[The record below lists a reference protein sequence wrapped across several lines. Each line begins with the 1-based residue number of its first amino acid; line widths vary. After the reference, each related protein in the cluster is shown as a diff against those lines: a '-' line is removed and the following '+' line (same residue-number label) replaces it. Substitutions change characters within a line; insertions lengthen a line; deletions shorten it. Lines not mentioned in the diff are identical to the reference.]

1 MSESVQT
8 GPRSKTGDKVRT
20 EAAATAGQAGQA
32 AGQVAGTAAEQ
43 ARHVADEA
51 RQQAGTAIQDLRGR
65 AMTEA
70 NGQTRRAAGTLRQWA
85 DDLADLAENAH
96 KESAVRGLATQA
108 ADRGHRAA
116 GYLERQGAEGLVS
129 DLQGFARR
137 RPGAFLGGALLAGLA
152 VGRLAKAGSAARSD
166 GSGQG
171 PATGSAGRDGLAAAP
186 DTAPLPPGPAP
197 GAPPRVAPASAP
209 VPPATG
215 IPPGGAPGRAHPGV

>member
-1 MSESVQT
+1 MSESVKT
-8 GPRSKTGDKVRT
+8 GPKSRTGDKVRT
-20 EAAATAGQAGQA
+20 EASATAGQAGQA

-65 AMTEA
+65 AMDEA

-85 DDLADLAENAH
+85 DDLSDLAEHARND
-96 KESAVRGLATQA
+96 SAARSLAQHA

-116 GYLERQGAEGLVS
+116 GYLETEGAEGLVT

-171 PATGSAGRDGLAAAP
+171 PATGAADRDGLAAAP

-197 GAPPRVAPASAP
+197 GAPPRVAPTGAP
-209 VPPATG
+209 VSPATG
-215 IPPGGAPGRAHPGV
+215 MPPGGAPGRAHPEV